1 VRKIFVCLMNEEGR
15 ISSDEKLVIDG
26 VQLVGCQVATRA
38 KSSKSSEPFDNFFF
52 GKFCVFLAP
61 ELGNNLKKAYF
72 YYDSFQYLQYNKFFQ
87 TIFGI
92 VEVLYEVRYMK
103 T

>member
-1 VRKIFVCLMNEEGR
+1 MNEEGR

-38 KSSKSSEPFDNFFF
+38 KSTKSSEPFDNFFF

-61 ELGNNLKKAYF
+61 KLGNNLKKPIF
-72 YYDSFQYLQYNKFFQ
+72 ITILTNTNNTTHFFKRYL
-87 TIFGI
+87 G
-92 VEVLYEVRYMK
+92 L
-103 T
+103 